1 MALSETAAVD
11 VRASRSRLRAAF
23 DALRPRQWT
32 KNLLLFAGI
41 LFAAELGDPDRWA
54 RAFAIFV
61 AYCAAAGA
69 AYLVNDVLDAVED
82 RLHPIK
88 SRRPVARRELSAANA
103 LVLAAGLG
111 ASALAIA
118 AVLGLTSLLLLAAF
132 LVLQL
137 LYSLVVKRI
146 PLADVL
152 AIAGLFV
159 IRAAAGAAAVDVPI
173 STWLLVC
180 TGLLAL
186 FLALAKRRGE
196 LALVG
201 ADRAPGR
208 AVLGTYSR
216 AVLDRLLVA
225 CASVATVVYALYTFN
240 AHSRLMPVTIPF
252 VVFGV
257 GRYLV
262 LVRRR
267 ELGEEPEEILLT
279 DRPIMAA
286 VATWAVVAAA
296 VLATTVER

>member
-1 MALSETAAVD
+1 MGSDTAAAAVP
-11 VRASRSRLRAAF
+11 APRSRARAAVA
-23 DALRPRQWT
+23 ALRPRQWT

-41 LFAAELGDPDRWA
+41 LFAAELGDADRWVHA
-54 RAFAIFV
+54 VAIFV
-61 AYCAAAGA
+61 AYCAASSA
-69 AYLVNDVLDAVED
+69 AYLVNDVLDAADD

-88 SRRPVARRELSAANA
+88 SRRPIARGELSASQA
-103 LVLAAGLG
+103 LVLAAVL
-111 ASALAIA
+111 AAIAIAIA
-118 AVLGLTSLLLLAAF
+118 ATLGLTSLLLLKSF

-137 LYSLVVKRI
+137 LYSLVLKRV
-146 PLADVL
+146 PLVDVL

-159 IRAAAGAAAVDVPI
+159 IRAAAGAAAVDVLI

-180 TGLLAL
+180 TGVLAL

-201 ADRAPGR
+201 ADRTPGR
-208 AVLGTYSR
+208 AVLGSYSR
-216 AVLDRLLVA
+216 ASLDRLLVA
-225 CASVATVVYALYTFN
+225 FAFVAAVVYALYTFN
-240 AHSRLMPVTIPF
+240 AHSRLMPLTIPF

-257 GRYLV
+257 VRYLA

-279 DRPIMAA
+279 DRPIIGA
-286 VATWAVVAAA
+286 VAAWAIVAAI